1 MSTVLLIDNPTQ
13 FRMDWLEAAGT
24 RADNKLYRR
33 TTSDRIG
40 QRRSMPR
47 LKKPPLPDGPHRDLN
62 DALHSLHL
70 RAGLPS
76 LRDLADGIGD
86 GVAGKSRI
94 HDAFASDRL
103 PTWGLLQLL
112 AEVMVKTI
120 PGSHLEAEESLL
132 YQLWLKASGHSAASI
147 VARDEAE
154 QPSESPSAS
163 TQLDA
168 HKGSR
173 TRLAGAPEKDA
184 YGTLARLKYAAL
196 SYTVDRIE
204 FDHSECIRERGFY
217 LSTGLETDPL
227 AVHPKTSLAWPTAE
241 AVTCRVSEPARR
253 LNAAQHLGNLRADLL
268 VLGMDFADGF
278 KDVVDK
284 VVRGESVHIVDH
296 RR

>member
-1 MSTVLLIDNPTQ
+1 M
-13 FRMDWLEAAGT
+13 
-24 RADNKLYRR
+24 
-33 TTSDRIG
+33 
-40 QRRSMPR
+40 
-47 LKKPPLPDGPHRDLN
+47 
-62 DALHSLHL
+62 
-70 RAGLPS
+70 
-76 LRDLADGIGD
+76 RDLADAIGD

-94 HDAFASDRL
+94 HDAFSRDRL

-120 PGSHLEAEESLL
+120 PGSNLEAEESRL
-132 YQLWLKASGHSAASI
+132 YQLWLAASGHSVASI
-147 VARDEAE
+147 TARDEAE
-154 QPSESPSAS
+154 QSSGAPSAT
-163 TQLDA
+163 TQFGA
-168 HKGSR
+168 QKGSR
-173 TRLAGAPEKDA
+173 TRLADAPERDA

-204 FDHSECIRERGFY
+204 VDHSECIRERGFY

-227 AVHPKTSLAWPTAE
+227 ALHPKNSLAWPTAD

-268 VLGMDFADGF
+268 ALGMDFADGF

-284 VVRGESVHIVDH
+284 IVRGESVQIVDH